1 MPKILT
7 MCTERQKYEPVKA
20 GHSVDTQ
27 PKSLTDSTLLAVD
40 RIPTGTEA

>member
-7 MCTERQKYEPVKA
+7 MCTVREKYGPVKT

-27 PKSLTDSTLLAVD
+27 PKSLTDSILLAVD
-40 RIPTGTEA
+40 RI